1 MLRLLARLAF
11 ALICAFCL
19 GCTARPPLTCPERGG
34 PPWSELWSEHFHLET
49 DVDPASARRLLGDM
63 ERLYAA
69 LAHVLPGPRRESSA
83 KLEVV
88 AFDRPED
95 MARLVGPGRSA
106 AGFFA
111 GKLDGDFEPHPVLVL
126 SDDARVAQ
134 KVVFLHELTHRFLHE
149 RFAKIPT
156 WLDEGL
162 AQYTSTLELEGDRV
176 VLGRRRPPAYAD
188 FTELPLGEGIAYAS
202 ATGFHPAAPLGL
214 DAAPSLRRLLDASPR
229 EFNEPAARPAF
240 YAAAFRLTHLLATRM
255 PERFAPFLDD
265 LTRGASP
272 DDAFRGRF
280 GRDKGFEA
288 RSVRSGT
295 DQRLERGVSGAL
307 SGPPIENGSIEAAYV
322 AYLSEDRLETR
333 SVALEPRQQEAP
345 ELPRAMRDADVHLL
359 WARLRPWAGRAEA
372 TIRADL
378 DEALAREPSF
388 AEAHALYAQLLLS
401 QGREND
407 AVRELDLAIA
417 NRPHDPR
424 LLYARLRARPPR
436 APVDDR
442 TRALIDRLADV
453 ARSATE
459 LGFLANAYGVGLE
472 RQHLGLVF
480 AERALAA
487 DPMCWECEKIRS
499 RIFFGG
505 GRYAEA
511 LVAADRALAL
521 APDGAPASGL
531 KSERD
536 FLARLRDADRARVH
550 DREP

>member
-1 MLRLLARLAF
+1 MLCLAARLAF

-34 PPWSELWSEHFHLET
+34 PSWSELSSEHFHLET
-49 DVDPASARRLLGDM
+49 DTDPANARRFVGQM
-63 ERLYAA
+63 EDLYAA
-69 LAHVLPGPRRESSA
+69 LVHVLPRPRGGPSA

-88 AFDRPED
+88 AFNRPED

-126 SDDARVAQ
+126 SDDARVGQ

-162 AQYTSTLELEGDRV
+162 AQYTSTLELEPHRI
-176 VLGRRRPPAYAD
+176 VLGRRRPAAYAD
-188 FTELPLGEGIAYAS
+188 FTELPLGEGVAYAS
-202 ATGFHPAAPLGL
+202 ATGFHPAAALGL
-214 DAAPSLRRLLDASPR
+214 GAAPSLRRLLDAGPG
-229 EFNEPAARPAF
+229 EFNEPGTRAAF
-240 YAAAFRLTHLLATRM
+240 YAAAFRLTHLLATRV
-255 PERFAPFLDD
+255 PDRLAPYLDD

-272 DDAFRGRF
+272 DDAFRNRF
-280 GRDKGFEA
+280 GPDNA
-288 RSVRSGT
+288 
-295 DQRLERGVSGAL
+295 
-307 SGPPIENGSIEAAYV
+307 IEAAYV
-322 AYLSEDRLETR
+322 AYLSEDRLATR
-333 SVALEPRQQEAP
+333 SIAFEPRRHEVP
-345 ELPRAMRDADVHLL
+345 EPPRAMRDADVHLL

-372 TIRADL
+372 IRADL

-401 QGREND
+401 QGRESD
-407 AVRELDLAIA
+407 AVRELDDAIA
-417 NRPHDPR
+417 ARPHDPR

-442 TRALIDRLADV
+442 TRALLDRLAEV
-453 ARSATE
+453 ARSAAE

-472 RQHLGLVF
+472 REHLGLVF

-487 DPMCWECEKIRS
+487 DPMCWECEKTRS

-531 KSERD
+531 RSERD
-536 FLARLRDADRARVH
+536 FLARLRDADRSRLH
-550 DREP
+550 DRGP